1 MKGESDISV
10 TQTRS
15 FCNNT
20 LASDNVMK
28 LFYACMLLFTILML
42 LNAEPTCLLFFCCTM
57 GKGGKRMG
65 DLPATSNSFLTR
77 MPAPHDILGNAQK
90 QYPLSI
96 ICFLNGKHFLDES
109 KPSQGY
115 AMARIQTFR
124 DCLPIG
130 IYLDAIFLFY
140 QILGF

>member
-1 MKGESDISV
+1 MHAFV
-10 TQTRS
+10 HY
-15 FCNNT
+15 
-20 LASDNVMK
+20 LNVAERRTN
-28 LFYACMLLFTILML
+28 LFIILLLH
-42 LNAEPTCLLFFCCTM
+42 N

-77 MPAPHDILGNAQK
+77 MPAPHDILGNVQK